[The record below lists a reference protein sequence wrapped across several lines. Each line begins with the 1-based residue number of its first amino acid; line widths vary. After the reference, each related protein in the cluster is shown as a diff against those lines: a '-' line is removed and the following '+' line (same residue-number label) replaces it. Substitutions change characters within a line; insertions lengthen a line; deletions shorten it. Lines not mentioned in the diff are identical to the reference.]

1 MQAVYGPWCAG
12 SVMDSGSYGWRL
24 TAVGDGAA
32 LTVVDA
38 GYADEP
44 LRLSAQVGPGEDSG

>member
-1 MQAVYGPWCAG
+1 
-12 SVMDSGSYGWRL
+12 MDSGSYGWRL
-24 TAVGDGAA
+24 TVVGDGAA

-44 LRLSAQVGPGEDSG
+44 LRLSVQVGPGEDSG